1 MKFESKCFYFFF
13 RFDETKGK
21 SELNANRWMRACNVN
36 ARMREME
43 RAKKRIDSKQT
54 TKEYT
59 T

>member
-1 MKFESKCFYFFF
+1 MFLFFF
-13 RFDETKGK
+13 RFDETKWK

-36 ARMREME
+36 ARMRKME